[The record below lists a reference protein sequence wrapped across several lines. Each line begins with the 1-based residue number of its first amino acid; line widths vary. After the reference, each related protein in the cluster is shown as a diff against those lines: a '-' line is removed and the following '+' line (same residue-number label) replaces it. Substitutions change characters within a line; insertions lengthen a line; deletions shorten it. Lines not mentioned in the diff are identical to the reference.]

1 MFHQWAPN
9 IYVLQF
15 SCSECTGLE
24 KKNWLEKELMTT

>member
-24 KKNWLEKELMTT
+24 KKTGWRKN